1 MNYESDNRRHVA
13 DYVQQCFDY
22 VDHLDWVI
30 RNVCIKYDTV
40 RFIGL
45 ITLFFSLDFMQVY
58 FNASCKSF

>member
-45 ITLFFSLDFMQVY
+45 ITLFFFTGFYVS
-58 FNASCKSF
+58 